1 MASLRVARLLRV
13 LIVAAVVM
21 CATAS
26 SRGVAAMESRAVA
39 SSCASS
45 IVQYQP
51 YPNAGAGTE
60 SLPWVQ
66 ATPSS
71 AGLVGQLFYYQ
82 GTPWQQGSLP
92 RARIYTDG
100 KTPNGGTTKI
110 LWLAHGTGAGLVL
123 VVRGKRLDHRGS
135 FTQSFST
142 AGRDEYPSI
151 VEVPVAGCWQLQLT
165 SGTKSARLIFL
176 AVKAV
181 SALRK

>member
-1 MASLRVARLLRV
+1 M
-13 LIVAAVVM
+13 IVATLVT
-21 CATAS
+21 CAAAS
-26 SRGVAAMESRAVA
+26 SCGVAATESRAVA

-60 SLPWVQ
+60 SLPWLQ
-66 ATPSS
+66 ATPAS
-71 AGLVGQLFYYQ
+71 AGLVGQLFYYPR
-82 GTPWQQGSLP
+82 TTWQQGSLP
-92 RARIYTDG
+92 RARVYTGG

-142 AGRDEYPSI
+142 AGGDEYPSI
-151 VEVPVAGCWQLQLT
+151 VRVPAAGCWQLQLT
-165 SGTKSARLIFL
+165 SGTKSARVTLL

-181 SALRK
+181 SALRQ